1 MNGIIGIYKKLSLP
15 ARASIWYMVCSVLQK
30 GVSVLT
36 TPIFTRILTTEQ
48 YGTISIYNSWES
60 IITVFAT
67 LNFTAGVYNN
77 AMVKYPEDRDGYTS
91 VLQTWTTF
99 ITTVLFT
106 IYFLFHSFW
115 NNIFSLSTPLM
126 MMMFVDI
133 IFTAGMSF
141 WTIRNRYEY
150 KYFWVCIITLVV
162 SVLSPI
168 VSIACVFLTD
178 IYKSEARIFGIVI
191 VHVIIYGCIYLLNIR
206 NGKKLWNKKYI
217 SYSTKFNIPLIPHYL
232 SQNVLSQADRIM
244 INDMCSVAQA
254 GIYSVAYQAGFLIN
268 IVTNSINSSFVP
280 YLYESMSTKRYTS
293 IRKLSIQ
300 IELLV
305 GMICFLFS
313 LFAPEF
319 LLILATEEYHE
330 AIWIIPPI
338 SMSAL
343 FIMLYSFFTNVE
355 FYFEE
360 NKFIM
365 FASIIAA
372 ALNVVLNFIF
382 INMFG
387 YIAAGYTTLF
397 CYIVY
402 SLAQYIF
409 MCHVCKKNKIDAPYD
424 GKLIWLTALVFV
436 ILSGVS
442 EVLYLLP
449 TIRYIVITAIVAVS
463 AIIGCKYRNRILKV
477 LLKK

>member
-106 IYFLFHSFW
+106 IYFLFHSLW
-115 NNIFSLSTPLM
+115 NNIFSLSPPLM

-168 VSIACVFLTD
+168 V
-178 IYKSEARIFGIVI
+178 KSEA
-191 VHVIIYGCIYLLNIR
+191 
-206 NGKKLWNKKYI
+206 
-217 SYSTKFNIPLIPHYL
+217 
-232 SQNVLSQADRIM
+232 
-244 INDMCSVAQA
+244 
-254 GIYSVAYQAGFLIN
+254 
-268 IVTNSINSSFVP
+268 
-280 YLYESMSTKRYTS
+280 KRS
-293 IRKLSIQ
+293 
-300 IELLV
+300 
-305 GMICFLFS
+305 
-313 LFAPEF
+313 
-319 LLILATEEYHE
+319 
-330 AIWIIPPI
+330 
-338 SMSAL
+338 
-343 FIMLYSFFTNVE
+343 
-355 FYFEE
+355 
-360 NKFIM
+360 
-365 FASIIAA
+365 
-372 ALNVVLNFIF
+372 
-382 INMFG
+382 
-387 YIAAGYTTLF
+387 
-397 CYIVY
+397 
-402 SLAQYIF
+402 
-409 MCHVCKKNKIDAPYD
+409 
-424 GKLIWLTALVFV
+424 
-436 ILSGVS
+436 
-442 EVLYLLP
+442 
-449 TIRYIVITAIVAVS
+449 
-463 AIIGCKYRNRILKV
+463 
-477 LLKK
+477 